1 MFTILLTAR
10 SWPTI
15 FPRSRRSKSR
25 TSELR
30 ISGSSRTSSE
40 TKGLTIA
47 LYLFSGPSWPSITAL
62 IAQSLTYY
70 VQIAC
75 QSNVG
80 FDITHVLYFWTA
92 NWPFRWN
99 YDSPTGQSHK
109 GYRQFWPG
117 ALSK

>member
-15 FPRSRRSKSR
+15 FPKSRRSKSR

-62 IAQSLTYY
+62 LAQSLTYY
-70 VQIAC
+70 VQIVC
-75 QSNVG
+75 QSNAGV
-80 FDITHVLYFWTA
+80 DITHVLYFGRQPGHFGGTTI
-92 NWPFRWN
+92 PLRVSHIRVI
-99 YDSPTGQSHK
+99 DSSG
-109 GYRQFWPG
+109 PG
-117 ALSK
+117 L